1 MSQAPRHRGLSKFLH
16 DLFTGPD
23 GETWAIGRV
32 YSLPVLLTGLALPV
46 VSIFRNQ
53 PINLVEAGTLLAG
66 IGGAVVLLV
75 RFNNGVDDDPQPP
88 QETPKP

>member
-1 MSQAPRHRGLSKFLH
+1 MAQVSQHKGLSKFLH

-23 GETWAIGRV
+23 GETWAIGRI
-32 YSLPVLLTGLALPV
+32 YSLPVLLVGLSLPL
-46 VSIFRNQ
+46 VSILRNQ

-75 RFNNGVDDDPQPP
+75 RFNNGVDDPAPSS
-88 QETPKP
+88 QEPPKP